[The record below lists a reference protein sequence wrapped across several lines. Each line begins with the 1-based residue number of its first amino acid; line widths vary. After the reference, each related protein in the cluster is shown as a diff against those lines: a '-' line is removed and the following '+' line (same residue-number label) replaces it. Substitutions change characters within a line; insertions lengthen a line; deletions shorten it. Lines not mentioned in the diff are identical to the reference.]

1 MGTNLLDRKAKRYFK
16 RGLTL
21 LELLVVVGV
30 VSVMAAIVLP
40 GVKSVLTDR
49 KSSQAAI
56 MVKNYLD
63 AARSRAIGR
72 NRPVAVV
79 FERLSSRAAL
89 QGNRYVSETATTW
102 DPANP
107 PPLTPD
113 TNFVPYNACIRLSL
127 AEEPLP
133 LTEAM
138 LPVPVVFTAR
148 MPGDGGSPAVPT
160 GPGYVGDDSLA
171 DMHQGNIRE
180 VRIFQVQTSGNV
192 RLDWLFAEYLT
203 NGSQISFGNSTRRF
217 SIVSPRSPSVH
228 KNYLNNNQNNDKSI
242 WFSVMNELAFD
253 GHSERA
259 KEPYVDIP
267 EGTTFTSFK
276 IYPRPKPIFSQS
288 IQLPRGMCVDLSI
301 SGFGKRLPGHTT
313 LTAEKQPIFYNNGTS
328 SPDFDY
334 RVRFA
339 SDWIGNE
346 PTPLIPEQL
355 RPVYVVFSPEGQ
367 LSHVW
372 ANDRRVR
379 ANVNDHTYQGGLTR
393 IDATNDLFF
402 HIGKIDRVTMPLDQG
417 IFARNAFALKNATR
431 SGVLNNLTD
440 LNSYVVRLSPSSG
453 SISASPIVNIETQ
466 TAILGLNLDNLNFG
480 DMVELTRRGTYSS
493 NVTAQ

>member
-1 MGTNLLDRKAKRYFK
+1 MRTKLSRKSKIRWT

-56 MVKNYLD
+56 MVKNYLE
-63 AARSRAIGR
+63 AARARAIGR

-79 FERLSSRAAL
+79 FERLSSRATVS
-89 QGNRYVSETATTW
+89 GTRYISETATTW
-102 DPANP
+102 DPLNP

-113 TNFVPYNACIRLSL
+113 TNFVPYNTCIRLSL

-133 LTEAM
+133 ITQAV
-138 LPVPVVFTAR
+138 LPVPIVFTAR
-148 MPGDGGSPAVPT
+148 MPGDNINPPIPT

-171 DMHQGNIRE
+171 DMHQGGINE

-192 RLDWLFAEYLT
+192 DLEWLIGEYLT
-203 NGSQISFGNSTRRF
+203 NGSQISFGNSSRRF
-217 SIVSPRSPSVH
+217 SIVTPRSPSVH
-228 KNYLNNNQNNDKSI
+228 KKYQDGQNGDKSI

-267 EGTTFTSFK
+267 AGATFTSFR
-276 IYPRPKPIFSQS
+276 IYPRPKPIFTQA

-301 SGFGKRLPGHTT
+301 SGFGKRLPGHDS
-313 LTAEKQPIFYNNGTS
+313 LTAEKQPIFASNPTS
-328 SPDFDY
+328 GAEFDY

-339 SDWIGNE
+339 SDWIGNAT
-346 PTPLIPEQL
+346 TPLIPEQL

-372 ANDRRVR
+372 ANDRRVLPG
-379 ANVNDHTYQGGLTR
+379 DLSYQGSLTR

-402 HIGKIDRVTMPLDQG
+402 HIGKIDRVTMPLDPST
-417 IFARNAFALKNATR
+417 FARNAFALKTATR
-431 SGVLNNLTD
+431 NGVLNNLTD
-440 LNSYVVRLSPSSG
+440 LNSYVVRLSPTSG
-453 SISASPIVNIETQ
+453 AISASPIVNIETQ
-466 TAILGLNLDNLNFG
+466 TAILQLNIDNLNFG
-480 DMVELTRRGTYSS
+480 DMVELTRRGTYNS